1 MGRPGAP
8 VPASASRAVPAAVP
22 RSHDSDVLLSD
33 GSTAHLRDI
42 TPADAPAL
50 VAFHDS
56 LSTHSV
62 IRRFFGPH
70 PHLSQAEVEHFTHVD
85 GVDRVAL
92 VAERAGKLLA
102 VARYDRTPGHDDA
115 EVAFVVADALQGHGL
130 GTLLLEHLVVAAR
143 ANGIRRIVADTLS
156 DNHRMLAVLR
166 EAGFARQYSRSAEVV
181 RVVLDISPST
191 EALAAADERDS
202 RAVVASMARV
212 LRPGSIAVVG
222 ASRREGTIGH
232 QLLRNLVVGGFR
244 GPLYAINPTAD
255 EIAGVPSFPA
265 VSAVPGPVDLAV
277 LAVPAQSVEGV
288 VEDCGRKK
296 VGALVV
302 ISAGFAETGDSGG
315 SSERRLTRLAH
326 SYGMR
331 VVGPNCFGVLN
342 TDPDVSMNATFAPA
356 VPVPGRVGFASQSGG
371 LGIAILAEAAARGM
385 GLSSFVSMGN
395 KADVSGN
402 DLLLWWAR
410 DPRTDVA
417 LLYLESFGNPRRFG
431 RIASRVSRSKPI
443 VAVKSGRSPS
453 GTRGARSHTAA
464 LASPEEAVDALFH
477 RTGVIRVDT
486 IEELFDT
493 AEVLAGQPLPA
504 GRRVAVVGNAGGP
517 GVLAADACE
526 GHGLEVPELGD
537 ATQKALGA
545 FLPPGAATANPVD
558 LIASSG
564 AEAYGKALAILLAG
578 DEVDALI
585 AIFTPPLVTRADEV
599 AVAVARATND
609 ARRAGHAKPVL
620 AAFLGAPE
628 AHAVL
633 SKADPPVP
641 CFTYPESAARA
652 LAHAASYGQWR
663 SRPEGTEPELT
674 GIDPNEARRLVASAS
689 ASEDA
694 PGTPSDAGPGAEWLI
709 GQAALDV
716 LSCYGIAVLA
726 GRTVHS
732 GAMAAEAA
740 RTFGQP
746 VAVKALGQGLLHK
759 SDRGGVRLGLVTP
772 EAAALAYDEMAS
784 SLGRDMSG
792 ALVQPM
798 FVGGVETI
806 AGFVQ
811 HDPFG
816 PLVVF
821 GPGGTAVELLGDHVT
836 RLAPLTD
843 VEASEMVHGLRAS
856 PLLTGFRGSVPV
868 DLAAVE
874 DLLLRLG
881 RLAADLPEL
890 AEADCNPVMCS
901 PEGAVVVDARLRVR
915 RVVPDADGL
924 RRLR

>member
-1 MGRPGAP
+1 MGPPGAP
-8 VPASASRAVPAAVP
+8 RVASAIVP
-22 RSHDSDVLLSD
+22 RPHDSDVLLSD
-33 GSTAHLRDI
+33 GSTAHVRDI
-42 TPADAPAL
+42 TPEDAPQL
-50 VAFHDS
+50 IAFHES

-62 IRRFFGPH
+62 ILRFFGPH
-70 PHLSQAEVEHFTHVD
+70 PRLSPTEVEHFTTVD

-92 VAERAGKLLA
+92 VAERAGRLLA
-102 VARYDRTPGHDDA
+102 VARYDRTAGHDDA

-130 GTLLLEHLVVAAR
+130 GTLLLEHLVAAAR
-143 ANGIRRIVADTLS
+143 DNGIRRFVADTLA
-156 DNHRMLAVLR
+156 DNHRMLTVFR
-166 EAGFARQYSRSAEVV
+166 QAGFARQYSRSAEVV
-181 RVVLDISPST
+181 RVVLDISPSA
-191 EALAAADERDS
+191 EAAAAADERDAH
-202 RAVVASMARV
+202 AVVASMARV

-232 QLLRNLVVGGFR
+232 QVLRNLVQGGFR
-244 GPLYAINPTAD
+244 GPLYAVNPTAAD
-255 EIAGVPSFPA
+255 VGGVPAHPS
-265 VSAVPGPVDLAV
+265 VGAVPGPVDLAV
-277 LAVPAQSVEGV
+277 LAVPAAAVEAV
-288 VEDCGRKK
+288 VEDCGRKG

-302 ISAGFAETGDSGG
+302 ITAGFAETGDQGG
-315 SSERRLTRLAH
+315 TSERRITRLAH

-342 TDPDVSMNATFAPA
+342 TDPEVSMNATFAPA
-356 VPVPGRVGFASQSGG
+356 VPVPGRVGFVSQSGG
-371 LGIAILAEAAARGM
+371 LGIAILAEAAGRGM

-402 DLLLWWAR
+402 DLLLWWEQ

-431 RIASRVSRSKPI
+431 RIAARVSRTKPI
-443 VAVKSGRSPS
+443 VAVKSGRSPA

-464 LASPEEAVDALFH
+464 LASPEDAVDALFH

-504 GRRVAVVGNAGGP
+504 GGRVAVVGNAGGP

-526 GHGLEVPELGD
+526 GHGLEVPELS
-537 ATQKALGA
+537 AETQRALRA
-545 FLPPGAATANPVD
+545 FLPDGAATANPVD

-564 AEAYGKALAILLAG
+564 AEAYDRALRLLLAG
-578 DEVDALI
+578 DEVDAVI
-585 AIFTPPLVTRADEV
+585 AIFTPPLVTRAADV
-599 AVAVARATND
+599 AAAVVRAARHSRGD
-609 ARRAGHAKPVL
+609 GPGKPVL

-628 AHAVL
+628 ARAAFTA
-633 SKADPPVP
+633 ADPPVP

-652 LAHAASYGQWR
+652 LAHACSYARWR
-663 SRPEGTEPELT
+663 ARPPGAEPELP
-674 GIDPNEARRLVASAS
+674 GVDPNEARRLVTAA
-689 ASEDA
+689 
-694 PGTPSDAGPGAEWLI
+694 GAGPESDGGSGEWLV
-709 GQAALDV
+709 GQQALDV
-716 LSCYGIAVLA
+716 LACYGVAVLS

-732 GAMAAEAA
+732 STEAAEAA
-740 RTFGQP
+740 LAFAQP
-746 VAVKALGQGLLHK
+746 VAVKAIGERLLHK
-759 SDRGGVRLGLVTP
+759 SDRGGVRLLLESPG
-772 EAAALAYDEMAS
+772 AAAAAYEEMAS
-784 SLGRDMSG
+784 ALGRDMTG

-798 FVGGVETI
+798 VSGVETI

-821 GPGGTAVELLGDHVT
+821 GPGGTAVELLGDHIT

-843 VEASEMVHGLRAS
+843 VEAAEMVHGLRAS
-856 PLLTGFRGSVPV
+856 PLLTGFRGSEPV
-868 DLAAVE
+868 DTAAVE
-874 DLLLRLG
+874 ELLVRLG

-901 PEGAVVVDARLRVR
+901 PGGALVVDARLRVR
-915 RVVPDADGL
+915 HVAADPDGL